1 MHEVCVYYSEFLV
14 CFVFFPLHLSPNRFP
29 FSNFLSLLFFPFFW
43 VSLQGNFMLFQKI
56 WISRFFMTQL
66 SVTALVP
73 RAFKAMVVFQ
83 KKLHLW
89 KPKSMQFSFTFL
101 TDSTV
106 LGLEYRNL
114 SKVFSNYTADTKE
127 DNRTKYVYFI
137 SITENK
143 IEEKVFYFSVIIH
156 QSALFQDTWQ
166 CNYVRHNRPSAS
178 VWEHEGVYASL

>member
-1 MHEVCVYYSEFLV
+1 MLSTYFQICSVGEWKYLSTLCH
-14 CFVFFPLHLSPNRFP
+14 LHHI
-29 FSNFLSLLFFPFFW
+29 LFFFINIDFRGRRNVP
-43 VSLQGNFMLFQKI
+43 QKI

-114 SKVFSNYTADTKE
+114 SKIFSNCSADTE
-127 DNRTKYVYFI
+127 GDNRTKYVYFI

-143 IEEKVFYFSVIIH
+143 IKEKVFYYFVIIH

-166 CNYVRHNRPSAS
+166 CNYVRRNRPSA
-178 VWEHEGVYASL
+178 

>member
-1 MHEVCVYYSEFLV
+1 
-14 CFVFFPLHLSPNRFP
+14 
-29 FSNFLSLLFFPFFW
+29 
-43 VSLQGNFMLFQKI
+43 
-56 WISRFFMTQL
+56 
-66 SVTALVP
+66 
-73 RAFKAMVVFQ
+73 
-83 KKLHLW
+83 
-89 KPKSMQFSFTFL
+89 MQFSFTFL

-143 IEEKVFYFSVIIH
+143 IEEKVFYFFVIIH

-178 VWEHEGVYASL
+178 V

>member
-1 MHEVCVYYSEFLV
+1 
-14 CFVFFPLHLSPNRFP
+14 
-29 FSNFLSLLFFPFFW
+29 
-43 VSLQGNFMLFQKI
+43 
-56 WISRFFMTQL
+56 MTQL

-143 IEEKVFYFSVIIH
+143 IEEKVFYFFVIIH
-156 QSALFQDTWQ
+156 QSALFQDIWQ
-166 CNYVRHNRPSAS
+166 CNYVRHNRPSA
-178 VWEHEGVYASL
+178 

>member
-1 MHEVCVYYSEFLV
+1 MHEVCIYYSEFLV
-14 CFVFFPLHLSPNRFP
+14 CFFFHLSPNRFP
-29 FSNFLSLLFFPFFW
+29 FSNFFSLIFSFFW
-43 VSLQGNFMLFQKI
+43 GVITRKLYAFSKKLNIALFHDSAVCNGVRQCQEHLRP
-56 WISRFFMTQL
+56 WSFF
-66 SVTALVP
+66 
-73 RAFKAMVVFQ
+73 K

-114 SKVFSNYTADTKE
+114 SKVFLNYTADTKE

-143 IEEKVFYFSVIIH
+143 IEEKVFYFFVIIH

-178 VWEHEGVYASL
+178 V